1 MFVWTEL
8 FDLPCCISNL
18 SACTV
23 NERDGGKVGR
33 WEIGLGSDCCG
44 PLHKSG
50 RTPPAEVRLLHLSD
64 EAEGGDGCGRCG
76 RRQGQRHGERK

>member
-1 MFVWTEL
+1 MEL

-18 SACTV
+18 SACIV

-33 WEIGLGSDCCG
+33 WEVGLGSGCCG
-44 PLHKSG
+44 PLQKSG
-50 RTPPAEVRLLHLSD
+50 KPPPGEVHLLRLSD
-64 EAEGGDGCGRCG
+64 EAEGGDGCGWRT